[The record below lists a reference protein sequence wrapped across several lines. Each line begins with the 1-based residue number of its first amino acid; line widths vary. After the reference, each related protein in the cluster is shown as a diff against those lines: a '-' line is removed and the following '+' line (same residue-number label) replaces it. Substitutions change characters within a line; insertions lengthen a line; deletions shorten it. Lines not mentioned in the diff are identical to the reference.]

1 MQAFGAA
8 AFFHLGVLV
17 GIAVVLEALRVVAV
31 VVAAVSVAGVE
42 RGTVMV
48 VVVVLLAVGWCI
60 LP

>member
-1 MQAFGAA
+1 M
-8 AFFHLGVLV
+8 